1 MKVSFAILRTL
12 LLSLLCVLCSVR
24 AGPQTPPALEKIT
37 SQAELEK
44 TIAMLDT
51 ALFDAYNRC
60 DLEKFASLLS
70 ENVEFYHDERGLTV
84 GKETLADSVKQH
96 ACGRVTREPVP
107 GSLNVHRMEGFGALE
122 MGIQRFRHS
131 GTEPA
136 DEGKFIYLWQ
146 CKDGTWKITRLIIY
160 DYHAVPK

>member
-1 MKVSFAILRTL
+1 MKASAVLRTL
-12 LLSLLCVLCSVR
+12 LVSLLCVLCSVR
-24 AGPQTPPALEKIT
+24 AGPQTPPALEKIA

-44 TIAMLDT
+44 TIAMVDT

-84 GKETLADSVKQH
+84 GKGALTDSVKQH
-96 ACGRVTREPVP
+96 ACGSVTRELVP
-107 GSLNVHRMEGFGALE
+107 GTLEVHRMETFGALE

-131 GTEPA
+131 DTELS
-136 DEGKFIYLWQ
+136 DEAKFIYLWQ

>member
-1 MKVSFAILRTL
+1 MKASFAILRTL

-24 AGPQTPPALEKIT
+24 AVPQTPPALEKIT

-70 ENVEFYHDERGLTV
+70 GNVEFYHDERGLTV
-84 GKETLADSVKQH
+84 GKETLADVS
-96 ACGRVTREPVP
+96 RV
-107 GSLNVHRMEGFGALE
+107 SA
-122 MGIQRFRHS
+122 
-131 GTEPA
+131 
-136 DEGKFIYLWQ
+136 
-146 CKDGTWKITRLIIY
+146 
-160 DYHAVPK
+160 

>member
-1 MKVSFAILRTL
+1 MKASFAILRTL
-12 LLSLLCVLCSVR
+12 LVSLLCVWRSVR
-24 AGPQTPPALEKIT
+24 AEPQTPPTLEKIT

-84 GKETLADSVKQH
+84 GKETLADSVK
-96 ACGRVTREPVP
+96 
-107 GSLNVHRMEGFGALE
+107 
-122 MGIQRFRHS
+122 
-131 GTEPA
+131 
-136 DEGKFIYLWQ
+136 
-146 CKDGTWKITRLIIY
+146 
-160 DYHAVPK
+160 

>member
-1 MKVSFAILRTL
+1 
-12 LLSLLCVLCSVR
+12 LCNLR
-24 AGPQTPPALEKIT
+24 AGTQTPPALEKIT

-51 ALFDAYNRC
+51 ALFDAYNCC

-70 ENVEFYHDERGLTV
+70 ENVEFYHDQGGLTV
-84 GKETLADSVKQH
+84 GKGALTDSVKQH
-96 ACGRVTREPVP
+96 ACGKVTRELVP
-107 GSLNVHRMEGFGALE
+107 GTLKVYRMEGLGALE

-131 GTEPA
+131 DTAPA

-146 CKDGTWKITRLIIY
+146 RKDGTWKITRLIVTGE
-160 DYHAVPK
+160 A

>member
-1 MKVSFAILRTL
+1 MKASFAILRTL

-51 ALFDAYNRC
+51 ALFDVYNRC

-70 ENVEFYHDERGLTV
+70 EDERGLTV

>member
-1 MKVSFAILRTL
+1 M
-12 LLSLLCVLCSVR
+12 CSVR
-24 AGPQTPPALEKIT
+24 AGPQTPPALEKIA

-44 TIAMLDT
+44 TIAMVDT

-84 GKETLADSVKQH
+84 GKAALTDSVKQH
-96 ACGRVTREPVP
+96 ACGSVTRELVP
-107 GSLNVHRMEGFGALE
+107 GTLEVHRMETFGALE
-122 MGIQRFRHS
+122 MGIQRFRQS
-131 GTEPA
+131 GTEPS
-136 DEGKFIYLWQ
+136 DEAKFIYLWQ